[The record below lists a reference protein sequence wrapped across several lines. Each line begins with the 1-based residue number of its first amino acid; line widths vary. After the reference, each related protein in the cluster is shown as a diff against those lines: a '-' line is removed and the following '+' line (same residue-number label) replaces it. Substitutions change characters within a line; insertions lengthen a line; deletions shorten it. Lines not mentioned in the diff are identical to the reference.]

1 MLSVRSLKTTALL
14 AAVSVLA
21 LPAAAAGAQTH
32 RFRAATD
39 VTVSFELPR
48 AAASGTLVRFARNGL
63 ALTRS
68 GGTLTLQA
76 SGRHARRLALP
87 AHGAARVLVDVS
99 AADGIARLSVARR
112 SASMAGRFVAEDAV
126 TVRNRRAVL
135 ALQIRTAAPSAAAG
149 HTAATAARID
159 ASTTSVS
166 APTGAAPTGA
176 APTGAAPTGAAPTGA
191 APTGAAPAGPA
202 PAGAAPAPPAP
213 PAVPPTPIFAP
224 DSVWNAPLAAA
235 APLDPAGP
243 QLVQKLLDTVA
254 QNQAARTG
262 PWIATNQSGTPL
274 YRVAAT
280 QPLVR
285 VQLHT
290 GWWGDTLQTA
300 YESVPVPA
308 DARPGTGADAH
319 MVVWQPSTDRYWEF
333 FHMRKLADGW
343 HADYGGAIKD
353 VSQSAGYFSTASW
366 PGLSQSYW
374 GATATSLPLAGGLM
388 RIDELKAGTIP
399 HALALAIPFA
409 RPRAWSF
416 PAQRTDGTSSDPAGI
431 PEGARFRIDPTLDL
445 SKLKMPRV
453 TRMMAVAAQRYGI
466 VVVDQT
472 GWAVGFRAEDNR
484 PTGSD
489 PYYGSGG
496 LFGGLYPNDLL
507 ASFPWDHLLLMK
519 MDLHTA

>member
-1 MLSVRSLKTTALL
+1 MLSVLSLKTTALL
-14 AAVSVLA
+14 AAVAVLA
-21 LPAAAAGAQTH
+21 VPAAADAQTH
-32 RFRAATD
+32 RFRATTD

-68 GGTLTLQA
+68 RGTLTLQA
-76 SGRHARRLALP
+76 SGRHTKRLALP
-87 AHGAARVLVDVS
+87 ARGAPHVVVDVS

-112 SASMAGRFVAEDAV
+112 TASMAGRFVTEDAV
-126 TVRNRRAVL
+126 TVRNRRTVL
-135 ALQIRTAAPSAAAG
+135 ALRIRTAAPSPAAG
-149 HTAATAARID
+149 HAAATAPRIE
-159 ASTTSVS
+159 ASATSVS
-166 APTGAAPTGA
+166 
-176 APTGAAPTGAAPTGA
+176 
-191 APTGAAPAGPA
+191 A
-202 PAGAAPAPPAP
+202 PAGAAPAGVAPPPA
-213 PAVPPTPIFAP
+213 PAVPPTPLFAP

-243 QLVQKLLDTVA
+243 QLVQKLRDTVA

-262 PWIATNQSGTPL
+262 PWIATNQSGTPV
-274 YRVAAT
+274 YRVAAN

-333 FHMRKLADGW
+333 FHMRKLSDGW

-374 GATATSLPLAGGLM
+374 GATASSLPLAGGLM
-388 RIDELKAGTIP
+388 RIDELKAGAIP

-409 RPRAWSF
+409 RPKAWSF
-416 PAQRTDGTSSDPAGI
+416 PAQRTDGSSSDAAGI

-445 SKLKMPRV
+445 SKLAMPRM
-453 TRMMAVAAQRYGI
+453 TRMMAVAAQRYGM

-472 GWAVGFRAEDNR
+472 GWAVGFRAEDNT

-507 ASFPWDHLLLMK
+507 ASFPWDHLQLMK
-519 MDLHTA
+519 MELHTA

>member
-14 AAVSVLA
+14 AAVAVLA
-21 LPAAAAGAQTH
+21 VPAAADAQTH
-32 RFRAATD
+32 RFRATPD
-39 VTVSFELPR
+39 VRLSFKLPR
-48 AAASGTLVRFARNGL
+48 AAPSGTLVRFARNGL
-63 ALTRS
+63 ALSRG

-76 SGRHARRLALP
+76 RGRHAKRLALP
-87 AHGAARVLVDVS
+87 ARGAARVLVDLS
-99 AADGIARLSVARR
+99 AADGIARLSVAGRT
-112 SASMAGRFVAEDAV
+112 ASLADRFVAEDAV

-135 ALQIRTAAPSAAAG
+135 ALRIRTAARSAGAG
-149 HTAATAARID
+149 HAAATAPRIE
-159 ASTTSVS
+159 AAATSLS
-166 APTGAAPTGA
+166 APAATTPAAP
-176 APTGAAPTGAAPTGA
+176 
-191 APTGAAPAGPA
+191 
-202 PAGAAPAPPAP
+202 PPP
-213 PAVPPTPIFAP
+213 PPPPPPLPPVVPTPLFAP
-224 DSVWNAPLAAA
+224 DSVWNAPFAATA
-235 APLDPAGP
+235 RLDPASP
-243 QLVQKLLDTVA
+243 QLVQKLRDTVA

-262 PWIATNQSGTPL
+262 PWIATNQSGTPV
-274 YRVAAT
+274 YRVSAT

-300 YESVPVPA
+300 FESVPIPT
-308 DARPGTGADAH
+308 DARPGTGSDAH

-333 FHMRKLADGW
+333 FHMRKLSDGW

-353 VSQSAGYFSTASW
+353 VSRSAGYFSTASW
-366 PGLSQSYW
+366 PGLSQPYW

-388 RIDELKAGTIP
+388 RIDELKAGAIP

-416 PAQRTDGTSSDPAGI
+416 PAQRTDGTSSDAAGI
-431 PEGARFRIDPTLDL
+431 PEGARFRINPTLDL
-445 SKLKMPRV
+445 SKLAMPRM

-472 GWAVGFRAEDNR
+472 GWAVGFRAEDNT

-507 ASFPWDHLLLMK
+507 ASFPWDHLQLVK

>member
-1 MLSVRSLKTTALL
+1 MLAVRSLKTTALL
-14 AAVSVLA
+14 AVVAVLA
-21 LPAAAAGAQTH
+21 VPGAADAQTH
-32 RFRAATD
+32 RFHATPD
-39 VTVSFELPR
+39 VRVSFKL
-48 AAASGTLVRFARNGL
+48 ASAGASGTVVRFARNGL
-63 ALTRS
+63 ALTR
-68 GGTLTLQA
+68 GTGTLTLQV
-76 SGRHARRLALP
+76 SGRHAKRVALP
-87 AHGAARVLVDVS
+87 ARGAARVLIDLS
-99 AADGIARLSVARR
+99 AADAIARLSVARR
-112 SASMAGRFVAEDAV
+112 TASIAGPFVDEDAV
-126 TVRNRRAVL
+126 TVRDRRTVL
-135 ALQIRTAAPSAAAG
+135 ALRIRTAAPSATGG
-149 HTAATAARID
+149 HTASTPPRTETMATSASAPATA
-159 ASTTSVS
+159 T
-166 APTGAAPTGA
+166 
-176 APTGAAPTGAAPTGA
+176 
-191 APTGAAPAGPA
+191 
-202 PAGAAPAPPAP
+202 AAPAPPPSAP
-213 PAVPPTPIFAP
+213 PLPPVAPTPLFAP
-224 DSVWNAPLAAA
+224 DSVWNAPLAATA
-235 APLDPAGP
+235 QLDPASP
-243 QLVQKLLDTVA
+243 QLVQKLRDTVA

-262 PWIATNQSGTPL
+262 PWIATNQSGTPV
-274 YRVAAT
+274 YRVSAT

-300 YESVPVPA
+300 FESVPVPA
-308 DARPGTGADAH
+308 DARPGTGSDAH

-333 FHMRKLADGW
+333 FHMRKLSDGW

-353 VSQSAGYFSTASW
+353 VSRSAGYFSTASW

-388 RIDELKAGTIP
+388 RIDELKAGAIP

-416 PAQRTDGTSSDPAGI
+416 PAQRTDGTSSDAAGI

-445 SKLKMPRV
+445 SKLAMPRM

-472 GWAVGFRAEDNR
+472 GWAVGFRAEDNT

-507 ASFPWDHLLLMK
+507 ASFPWDHLQLVK

>member
-1 MLSVRSLKTTALL
+1 
-14 AAVSVLA
+14 
-21 LPAAAAGAQTH
+21 
-32 RFRAATD
+32 
-39 VTVSFELPR
+39 
-48 AAASGTLVRFARNGL
+48 
-63 ALTRS
+63 
-68 GGTLTLQA
+68 
-76 SGRHARRLALP
+76 
-87 AHGAARVLVDVS
+87 
-99 AADGIARLSVARR
+99 
-112 SASMAGRFVAEDAV
+112 MAGRFVAEDAV
-126 TVRNRRAVL
+126 TVRDRRMLL
-135 ALQIRTAAPSAAAG
+135 ALRIRTAALAGTVGSHCRNGAARPSPSADQPLCPDRG
-149 HTAATAARID
+149 SGPRSDCRSGPTAVAR
-159 ASTTSVS
+159 ST
-166 APTGAAPTGA
+166 PL
-176 APTGAAPTGAAPTGA
+176 
-191 APTGAAPAGPA
+191 
-202 PAGAAPAPPAP
+202 
-213 PAVPPTPIFAP
+213 FAP

-243 QLVQKLLDTVA
+243 QLVQKLRDTVA

-274 YRVAAT
+274 YRVAAN

-308 DARPGTGADAH
+308 EARPGTGADAH

-333 FHMRKLADGW
+333 FHMRKLSDGW

-409 RPRAWSF
+409 RPRTWSF
-416 PAQRTDGTSSDPAGI
+416 PAQRTDGSSSDPAAI

-445 SKLKMPRV
+445 SKLAMPRM

-472 GWAVGFRAEDNR
+472 GWAVGFRAEDNT

-507 ASFPWDHLLLMK
+507 ASFPWDHLQLMK

>member
-1 MLSVRSLKTTALL
+1 MLSARSPKTTALL
-14 AAVSVLA
+14 ATVAVLA
-21 LPAAAAGAQTH
+21 APSAADAQTH
-32 RFRAATD
+32 RFRATTD

-48 AAASGTLVRFARNGL
+48 PAASGTLVRFARNGL

-68 GGTLTLQA
+68 RGTLTLQA
-76 SGRHARRLALP
+76 SRRDAKRLALP
-87 AHGAARVLVDVS
+87 ARGAARVLVDVS
-99 AADGIARLSVARR
+99 AADGVARLSVARR
-112 SASMAGRFVAEDAV
+112 TARMAGRFVDEDAV
-126 TVRNRRAVL
+126 TVRNRRAVR
-135 ALQIRTAAPSAAAG
+135 ALRIRTAAPSPAAG
-149 HTAATAARID
+149 HTAATAPRIE
-159 ASTTSVS
+159 ASATSVS
-166 APTGAAPTGA
+166 APSGT
-176 APTGAAPTGAAPTGA
+176 
-191 APTGAAPAGPA
+191 APAGA
-202 PAGAAPAPPAP
+202 AAPAPPAP
-213 PAVPPTPIFAP
+213 PAVPPTPLFAP

-243 QLVQKLLDTVA
+243 QLVQKLRDTVA

-274 YRVAAT
+274 YRVAAN

-308 DARPGTGADAH
+308 EARPGTGADAH

-333 FHMRKLADGW
+333 FHMRKLSDGW

-409 RPRAWSF
+409 RPRTWSF
-416 PAQRTDGTSSDPAGI
+416 PAQRTDGSSSDPAAI

-445 SKLKMPRV
+445 SKLTMPRM

-472 GWAVGFRAEDNR
+472 GWAVGFRAEDNT

-507 ASFPWDHLLLMK
+507 ARFPWDHLQLMK